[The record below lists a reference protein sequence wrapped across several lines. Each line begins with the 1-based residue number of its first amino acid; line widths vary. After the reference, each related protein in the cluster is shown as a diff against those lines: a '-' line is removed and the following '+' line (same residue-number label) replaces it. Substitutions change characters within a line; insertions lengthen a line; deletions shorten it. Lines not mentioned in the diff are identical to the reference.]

1 MSRVTRRS
9 RASARGRRRR
19 PRLRLHGLSLFVLVG
34 AALLLVGCSGR
45 TVDFKSADTN
55 QGKQLF
61 VNNCGRCHAMQDAAT
76 AGTVGPDLDDAF
88 RAARSKVGGGFD
100 ESTFFQITLDQMRL
114 AAPPMPR
121 FDEPPQKL
129 PEDQLVDIAAYVA
142 KFAGKPVQ
150 AQQAAGGTGSGT
162 TTSP

>member
-1 MSRVTRRS
+1 MSGRLLCLAL
-9 RASARGRRRR
+9 AS
-19 PRLRLHGLSLFVLVG
+19 
-34 AALLLVGCSGR
+34 AALLAAGCDAR

-61 VNNCGRCHAMQDAAT
+61 VKNCGGCHAMQDAAT

-88 RAARSKVGGGFD
+88 RAARTKTGGGFD

-114 AAPPMPR
+114 AAPPMPH
-121 FDEPPQKL
+121 FNEPPQKL
-129 PEDQLVDIAAYVA
+129 AEDQLVDIAAYVA
-142 KFAGKPVQ
+142 KVAGKPVQ
-150 AQQAAGGTGSGT
+150 AQQGAVTATGT

>member
-1 MSRVTRRS
+1 
-9 RASARGRRRR
+9 
-19 PRLRLHGLSLFVLVG
+19 LRLHGLSLFVLVG
-34 AALLLVGCSGR
+34 AMLLLAGCSGR
-45 TVDFKSADTN
+45 TVDFQGADTS

-61 VNNCGRCHAMQDAAT
+61 VPNCGSCHALQDAAT

-88 RAARSKVGGGFD
+88 RAARSRAGGGFD

-114 AAPPMPR
+114 AAPPMPD

-142 KFAGKPVQ
+142 SVAGKPVQ
-150 AQQAAGGTGSGT
+150 AQQATGGTGTGT